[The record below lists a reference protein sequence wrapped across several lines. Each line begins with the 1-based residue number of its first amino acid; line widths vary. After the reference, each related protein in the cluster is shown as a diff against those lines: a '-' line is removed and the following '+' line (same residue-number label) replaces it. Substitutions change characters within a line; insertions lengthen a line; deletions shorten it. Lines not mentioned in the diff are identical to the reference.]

1 MADIAACENSTES
14 ESRTENNGDIHP
26 ENAGNIEEKTI
37 RMGEKEIKKE
47 EEQRPGIKLLRSWI
61 NKNIKA
67 SLKWKRIRSY
77 KLTS

>member
-1 MADIAACENSTES
+1 MADIAACENLTES

-26 ENAGNIEEKTI
+26 ENAGNIEENTI

-67 SLKWKRIRSY
+67 SLKWKRKRSF
-77 KLTS
+77 